1 VSLQPL
7 TPRRYAAQAAAWV
20 AAWLVVAAAAVV
32 LGGKVW
38 AWPSAAQRLDA
49 LRDAL
54 YGTATASAV
63 GGALA
68 LAGLALQALL
78 RNPLA
83 SPYILGVSGG
93 ASLGVILSGLFVSVL
108 LQPVFGFAG
117 ALATIGLVYAVAQR
131 RGRLEPYT
139 LLLTGV
145 IVNAFYAALIMLV
158 MGLVR
163 PEMRGDIAYWM
174 MGSIRRF
181 DLQWELV
188 GLVGTLAVGT
198 AVAFAF
204 LAKGFNLVAVGEE
217 TAGALGVRVERLR
230 FVTFVAASLVTGAA
244 VALAGPI
251 GFVGLIV
258 PHLLRML
265 LGPDHRRL
273 VPAALLGG
281 AIFLVLADLA
291 TSLLEGAVAPHPPP
305 PVGVLTAMCGGPFFV
320 YLLRTRWRKATE
332 VQ

>member
-1 VSLQPL
+1 VTLQPL
-7 TPRRYAAQAAAWV
+7 TARRYAARVGVHLAVWLAV
-20 AAWLVVAAAAVV
+20 AGAAVV
-32 LGGKVW
+32 VGGKVW
-38 AWPSAAQRLDA
+38 AWESPAQRWDA

-54 YGTATASAV
+54 YGVATASVV

-93 ASLGVILSGLFVSVL
+93 ASLGVIVSGLFVSVL
-108 LQPVFGFAG
+108 LQPLFGFAG
-117 ALATIGLVYAVAQR
+117 ALATVGIVYAVAQR
-131 RGRLEPYT
+131 RGRLDPYT

-145 IVNAFYAALIMLV
+145 IINAFYAAAIMLV

-174 MGSIRRF
+174 MGNIRRF

-188 GLVGTLAVGT
+188 GVVGVLAVAM
-198 AVAFAF
+198 AVVFAF

-230 FVTFVAASLVTGAA
+230 IVTFVAASLVTGAA
-244 VALAGPI
+244 VALTGPI

-258 PHLLRML
+258 PHLLRMV

-273 VPAALLGG
+273 VPATLLLG
-281 AIFLVLADLA
+281 ASFLVLADLA
-291 TSLLEGAVAPHPPP
+291 TSLLEGAVAPYPPP

-320 YLLRTRWRKATE
+320 YLLRTRWRRAAE